1 MTAPTLTLSWRCQ
14 PFQQLALADLHAVL
28 KLRQDVFVIEQQC
41 LYADIDGLDPQCLHL
56 LGITNNGQLAA
67 YARVVPA
74 GLKFEEPAIGRVI
87 VAPAWRGHALGGTL
101 MREAIAA
108 TQRAC
113 PGAPIRISAQAHL
126 QRFYGGLGFVTASD
140 EYDEDGIAH
149 VDMLLSRPAAGAAAT
164 ATTAPS

>member
-1 MTAPTLTLSWRCQ
+1 
-14 PFQQLALADLHAVL
+14 
-28 KLRQDVFVIEQQC
+28 
-41 LYADIDGLDPQCLHL
+41 
-56 LGITNNGQLAA
+56 
-67 YARVVPA
+67 
-74 GLKFEEPAIGRVI
+74 
-87 VAPAWRGHALGGTL
+87 

-126 QRFYGGLGFVTASD
+126 QRFYGSLGFVTASD